1 MTNRDQNESLFKT
14 FIVELAKHFP
24 DYNLVDNNM
33 FPYFVD
39 KNDVRKGFYVTPDYY
54 KGTIMVSTRFYKD
67 NKSHSPSEI
76 YVNNQKLPSIS
87 CGFSYSRPADIIAN
101 GIKKRFLGA
110 MDEYYQLMLQKWA
123 GEDNY
128 KINKLQSLVDICAA
142 IGIKPQE
149 NYHQKGEYQYKFSTY
164 GCDEKV
170 RAYLGEIDISSGD
183 NIQIT
188 TSYLSREKALKLIEA
203 IKNL

>member
-1 MTNRDQNESLFKT
+1 MTTREQNEAIFKT

-24 DYNLVDNNM
+24 DYNLVKQDWRYH
-33 FPYFVD
+33 FED
-39 KNDVRKGFYVTPDYY
+39 KTDPKKGFYIWPDYH
-54 KGTIMVSTRFYKD
+54 KGKIEVTTRFYKD
-67 NKSHSPSEI
+67 NKSHSPSDI
-76 YVNNQKLPSIS
+76 YVNNQKLSDIS
-87 CGFSYSRPADIIAN
+87 CGFSFSRPADTIAQ

-128 KINKLQSLVDICAA
+128 KINKLQSLVDICTA

-164 GCDEKV
+164 GCDVKV

-188 TSYLSREKALKLIEA
+188 TSYLSREKALKLIEM